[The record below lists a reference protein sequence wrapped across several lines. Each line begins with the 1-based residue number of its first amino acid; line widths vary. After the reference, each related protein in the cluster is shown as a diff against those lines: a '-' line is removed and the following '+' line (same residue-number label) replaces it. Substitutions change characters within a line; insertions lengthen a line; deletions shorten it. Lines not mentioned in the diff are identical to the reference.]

1 VASSDKKVPGQPE
14 ASPDVKV
21 SRWAPF
27 QHRSFALLWLATV
40 VSNVGGWMYS
50 AASSW
55 LMTSLDAKPLTVS
68 LVQAADALP
77 MFLFAVPA
85 GALADIIDK
94 RRFIIVL
101 EILITLV
108 SAIFAVLV
116 SADLVSPATLLLFT
130 FLISVF
136 AALEAPAWQ
145 SIVPQLVPKEDL
157 APAIAA
163 NSVGINISRA
173 IGPAIG
179 GVIIIAFGIAA
190 PFWLN
195 AISNLGVIGVLLWWR
210 SPQKHM
216 DSMPAER
223 FASAIRTGFRYAR
236 HNRYLRATLVR
247 AVGFFL
253 FASAYW
259 ALLPLVARNQIAG
272 GPELYGALL
281 GAIGIGAV
289 GGAFVLPWLKARI
302 GVDMLVAAG
311 EIGTAVTLV
320 LFGLARE
327 PILALSA
334 SLTAGVSWIAV
345 LASLNISAQYSL
357 PDWVRGR
364 GLATYVAVFFGTLT
378 IRSVL
383 WGQVAGM
390 LGLPLTHFIAA
401 GGALLAIPT
410 TWRWKLHAGRGPDLT
425 PSMHWPMPIVARRVE
440 DDRGP
445 VLVTVEYRIAPGD
458 RDAFLTVLERLAHE
472 RRRDGAYSWGVFE
485 DAAEEGRF
493 LETFF
498 VESWLEHL
506 RQHKR
511 VTKADRVLQERM
523 HRFVRG
529 KPKVTHLIAAE
540 PARELAETGR
550 QQDHAGL

>member
-1 VASSDKKVPGQPE
+1 MASSNKKVSGQPE
-14 ASPDVKV
+14 ASLNVKP
-21 SRWAPF
+21 SPWAPF
-27 QHRSFALLWLATV
+27 QHRIFTMLWAATV

-50 AASSW
+50 ASSSW

-68 LVQAADALP
+68 LVQAANALP

-85 GALADIIDK
+85 GALADIIDR

-101 EILITLV
+101 EILITIV
-108 SAIFAVLV
+108 SAIFAALV

-130 FLISVF
+130 FLISLF
-136 AALEAPAWQ
+136 GALEAPAWQ
-145 SIVPQLVPKEDL
+145 SIVPQLVSKQDL

-173 IGPAIG
+173 IGPAVG
-179 GVIIIAFGIAA
+179 GVIIIGFGIAA

-210 SPQKHM
+210 SPQTHM
-216 DSMPAER
+216 DNMPAER
-223 FASAIRTGFRYAR
+223 FTSAIRAGFRYAR
-236 HNRYLRATLVR
+236 HNRSLRATLAR

-259 ALLPLVARNQIAG
+259 ALLPLVARDQIAG

-281 GAIGIGAV
+281 GAIGVGAV
-289 GGAFVLPWLKARI
+289 GGAFVLPWLKAKI
-302 GVDMLVAAG
+302 GANMLVAAG
-311 EIGTAVTLV
+311 EVGTAVALA

-334 SLTAGVSWIAV
+334 SFIAGASWIAV
-345 LASLNISAQYSL
+345 LASLNVAAQFAL

-364 GLATYVAVFFGTLT
+364 GLAMYVTVFFGTLT
-378 IRSVL
+378 IGSVL

-390 LGLPLTHFIAA
+390 LGLPLAHFIAA
-401 GGALLAIPT
+401 GGALLAIPVT
-410 TWRWKLHAGRGPDLT
+410 RHWKLHTGRGPDLT
-425 PSMHWPMPIVARRVE
+425 PSMHWPMPIVARHVE

-445 VLVTVEYRIAPGD
+445 VLVTVEYRIIPGD
-458 RDAFLTVLERLAHE
+458 REAFFAALERLEHE
-472 RRRDGAYSWGVFE
+472 RRRDGAYAWGVFE
-485 DAAEEGRF
+485 DTAEEGRF
-493 LETFF
+493 LETFL

-511 VTKADRVLQERM
+511 VTNADRILQETV
-523 HRFVRG
+523 HHHVHG

-540 PARELAETGR
+540 PPTQTYR
-550 QQDHAGL
+550 

>member
-1 VASSDKKVPGQPE
+1 MAFPDARGSGQPGASPNVKASS
-14 ASPDVKV
+14 
-21 SRWAPF
+21 WAPF
-27 QHRSFALLWLATV
+27 QHRVFIILWVATV

-68 LVQAADALP
+68 LVQAANALP

-101 EILITLV
+101 EILITIV
-108 SAIFAVLV
+108 SAIFAALV
-116 SADLVSPATLLLFT
+116 SADLVSPVTLLLFT
-130 FLISVF
+130 FLISLF
-136 AALEAPAWQ
+136 GALEAPAWQ
-145 SIVPQLVPKEDL
+145 SIVPQLVPKQDL

-179 GVIIIAFGIAA
+179 GVIIIGFGIAA

-210 SPQKHM
+210 SPQKRR

-223 FASAIRTGFRYAR
+223 FTSAIRTGFRYMR
-236 HNRYLRATLVR
+236 HNRRLRATLAR

-281 GAIGIGAV
+281 GAIGVGAV
-289 GGAFVLPWLKARI
+289 GAAFGLPWLKAKI
-302 GVDMLVAAG
+302 GADLLVAAG
-311 EIGTAVTLV
+311 EVGTAATLV

-327 PILALSA
+327 PILALTA
-334 SLTAGVSWIAV
+334 SFIAGISWIAV
-345 LASLNISAQYSL
+345 LATLNVSAQFAL

-364 GLATYVAVFFGTLT
+364 GLAMYVAVFFGTLT
-378 IRSVL
+378 IGSVL

-390 LGLPLTHFIAA
+390 VGLPLAHFVAA
-401 GGALLAIPT
+401 GGALIAIPL
-410 TWRWKLHAGRGPDLT
+410 TWRWKLHTGHGLDLT
-425 PSMHWPMPIVARRVE
+425 PSMHWPMPIVTQEVE
-440 DDRGP
+440 GDRGP
-445 VLVTVEYRIAPGD
+445 VLVTVEYRINPGD
-458 RDAFLTVLERLAHE
+458 RQAFLTALETLSHG

-485 DAAEEGRF
+485 DTAEDDRF
-493 LETFF
+493 LETFL

-511 VTKADRVLQERM
+511 VTNADRILQEKV
-523 HRFVRG
+523 HHYIRG

-540 PARELAETGR
+540 SSSKSTDETPT
-550 QQDHAGL
+550 

>member
-1 VASSDKKVPGQPE
+1 MASSDKKVSGQPE
-14 ASPDVKV
+14 ASLNVKP
-21 SRWAPF
+21 SPWAPF
-27 QHRSFALLWLATV
+27 QHRIFTMLWGATV

-50 AASSW
+50 ASSSW

-68 LVQAADALP
+68 LVQAANALP

-101 EILITLV
+101 EILITIV
-108 SAIFAVLV
+108 SAIFAALV

-130 FLISVF
+130 FLISLF
-136 AALEAPAWQ
+136 GALEAPAWQ
-145 SIVPQLVPKEDL
+145 SIVPQLVSKQDL

-179 GVIIIAFGIAA
+179 GVIIIGFGIAA

-216 DSMPAER
+216 DNMPAER
-223 FASAIRTGFRYAR
+223 FTSAIRTGFRYAR
-236 HNRYLRATLVR
+236 HNRSLRATLAR

-281 GAIGIGAV
+281 GAIGVGAV
-289 GGAFVLPWLKARI
+289 GGAFVLPWLKAKI
-302 GVDMLVAAG
+302 GANMLVAAG
-311 EIGTAVTLV
+311 EVGTAVALA

-334 SLTAGVSWIAV
+334 SFIAGASWIAV
-345 LASLNISAQYSL
+345 LASLNVAAQFAL

-364 GLATYVAVFFGTLT
+364 GLAMYVTVCFGTLT
-378 IRSVL
+378 IGSVL

-390 LGLPLTHFIAA
+390 LGLPLAHFIAA
-401 GGALLAIPT
+401 GGALLAIPV
-410 TWRWKLHAGRGPDLT
+410 TWHWKLHTGRGPDLT
-425 PSMHWPMPIVARRVE
+425 PSMHWPMPIVTKEVE

-445 VLVTVEYRIAPGD
+445 VLVTVEYLINPKD
-458 RDAFLTVLERLAHE
+458 REAFLAALERLAHE

-485 DAAEEGRF
+485 DTAEEGRF
-493 LETFF
+493 LETFL

-511 VTKADRVLQERM
+511 VTKADRVLQE
-523 HRFVRG
+523 HVLGFVRG

-540 PARELAETGR
+540 PPRKPTDETPS
-550 QQDHAGL
+550 

>member
-1 VASSDKKVPGQPE
+1 MLWVA
-14 ASPDVKV
+14 A
-21 SRWAPF
+21 
-27 QHRSFALLWLATV
+27 V

-55 LMTSLDAKPLTVS
+55 LMTNLDASPLMVS
-68 LVQAADALP
+68 LVQAANALP
-77 MFLFAVPA
+77 MFLLAVPA
-85 GALADIIDK
+85 GALADIIDR

-101 EILITLV
+101 EILITVV
-108 SAIFAVLV
+108 SAIFAALV

-130 FLISVF
+130 FLISLF
-136 AALEAPAWQ
+136 GALEAPAWQ
-145 SIVPQLVPKEDL
+145 SIVPQLVSKQDL

-179 GVIIIAFGIAA
+179 GVIIIGFGIAA

-216 DSMPAER
+216 DNMPAER
-223 FASAIRTGFRYAR
+223 FTSAIRTGFRYVR
-236 HNRYLRATLVR
+236 HNRSLRATLAP

-259 ALLPLVARNQIAG
+259 ALLPLLARNQLVG

-281 GAIGIGAV
+281 GAIGVGAV
-289 GGAFVLPWLKARI
+289 GGAFVLPWLKAKI
-302 GVDMLVAAG
+302 GANALVAAG
-311 EIGTAVTLV
+311 EVGTAVTLV
-320 LFGLARE
+320 FFGFARE

-334 SLTAGVSWIAV
+334 SLIAGVSWIAV
-345 LASLNISAQYSL
+345 LASLNISAQYAL

-364 GLATYVAVFFGTLT
+364 GLAMYVTVFFGTLT
-378 IRSVL
+378 IGSVL

-390 LGLPLTHFIAA
+390 VGLPLAHFIAA
-401 GGALLAIPT
+401 GGAIVAIPA
-410 TWRWKLHAGRGPDLT
+410 TWRWKLRTGRGPDLT
-425 PSMHWPMPIVARRVE
+425 PSMHWPMPIVARHVE

-445 VLVTVEYRIAPGD
+445 VLVTVEYRINPDD
-458 RDAFLTVLERLAHE
+458 REAFLAALERLEHE
-472 RRRDGAYSWGVFE
+472 RRRDGAYAWGIFE
-485 DAAEEGRF
+485 DTAEEGRF
-493 LETFF
+493 LETFL

-511 VTKADRVLQERM
+511 VTNADRILQETV
-523 HRFVRG
+523 HRHVHC

-540 PARELAETGR
+540 LPRKPTNET
-550 QQDHAGL
+550 LS